1 MQLSSLGWNDH
12 FQSCFS
18 PYRGPGLHP
27 SRIAGQERN
36 RYLVFGEF
44 GTASAEVAGRF
55 RFAARSPADFP
66 TVGDWVAVTLD
77 GGQTGIIQAVLSR
90 TSVFSR
96 KAAGRVAEE
105 QALAANIDT
114 VFIVAGLDHEFNPR
128 RIERYVVTA
137 WDSGATPVLILNKT
151 DVCPDIQRAIQQAS
165 DAAPGVP
172 VLPVS
177 ARDGSGLD
185 SVAAYLSPGITI
197 VLLGSSGVG
206 KSSLVNR
213 LAGTDMQAI
222 AEVRQD
228 DSRGRHTTTSR
239 DLIVLPCGALLIDT
253 PGLRELQLLADDDGL
268 DAAFD
273 DIARL
278 ADGCRFAD
286 CRHDHEPECAV
297 KRAVEATELDPG
309 RLASYH
315 KLQREARRTAERMRL
330 REARQAKGNGRRLG
344 SGTHP

>member
-12 FQSCFS
+12 FGSCFA
-18 PYRGPGLHP
+18 PYRDQGFYPG
-27 SRIAGQERN
+27 RIAGQERN

-44 GTASAEVAGRF
+44 GAASGEVTGRF
-55 RFAARSPADFP
+55 RFATNSVADFP
-66 TVGDWVAVTLD
+66 VVGDWVAASVD
-77 GGQTGIIQAVLSR
+77 GGDTAAIHAVLSR
-90 TSVFSR
+90 VTVFSR

-105 QALAANIDT
+105 QALAANVDT
-114 VFIVAGLDHEFNPR
+114 AFIVTGLDHEFNPR
-128 RIERYVVTA
+128 RIERYAVTA
-137 WDSGATPVLILNKT
+137 WDSGATPVLVLNKT
-151 DVCPDIQRAIQQAS
+151 DVCLDVEAAVHRAS
-165 DAAPGVP
+165 DAAPGVA
-172 VLPVS
+172 VVPVS

-185 SVAAYLSPGITI
+185 SLAAYLSPGITV

-213 LAGTDMQAI
+213 LAGTDMQAV

-239 DLIVLPCGALLIDT
+239 DLIVLPDGALLIDT
-253 PGLRELQLLADDDGL
+253 PGLRELQLMADDEGV

-273 DIARL
+273 DVARL

-286 CRHDHEPECAV
+286 CRHDHEPGCAV
-297 KRAVEATELDPG
+297 KRAVEAGEIHPS

-315 KLQREARRTAERMRL
+315 KLQREARRTAQRMRL
-330 REARQAKGNGRRLG
+330 RESRLAKRQGRLPG
-344 SGTHP
+344 QAHS